1 MKGDF
6 TIMSMPDY
14 ETIRGYYLNGSWNDM
29 MLRTAKVCKAITE
42 EQFEAIRDEK
52 ANVAA
57 KAKTTTKKA
66 ATTKKASSTTKKSST
81 TTAKKTAST
90 TTKKTTTTKKKTSAS
105 A

>member
-52 ANVAA
+52 ANAAA
-57 KAKTTTKKA
+57 KPK
-66 ATTKKASSTTKKSST
+66 
-81 TTAKKTAST
+81 T
-90 TTKKTTTTKKKTSAS
+90 TTKKTTTAKKSSSTTKKSTTTTSAKKSTSTTAKKTTAKKKTSAS